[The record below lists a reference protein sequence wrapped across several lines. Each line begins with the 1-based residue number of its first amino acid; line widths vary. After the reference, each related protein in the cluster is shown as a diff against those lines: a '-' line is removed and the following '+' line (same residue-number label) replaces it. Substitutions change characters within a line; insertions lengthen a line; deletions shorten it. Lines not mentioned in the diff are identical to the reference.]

1 MTDDYCIKHKVYD
14 SDLNDRLW
22 DKLSRKEELTQ
33 EEHDYLTY
41 CYHVEEYR
49 AGLL

>member
-1 MTDDYCIKHKVYD
+1 MTNNYFIKNKVYN
-14 SDLNDRLW
+14 SQLNDELW
-22 DKLSRKEELTQ
+22 DRLLKKETLTQ